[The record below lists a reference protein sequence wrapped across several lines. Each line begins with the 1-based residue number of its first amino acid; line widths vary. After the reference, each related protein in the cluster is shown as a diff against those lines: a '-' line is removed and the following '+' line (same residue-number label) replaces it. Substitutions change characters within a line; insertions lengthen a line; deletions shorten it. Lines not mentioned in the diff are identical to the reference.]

1 RPHTWLLIHT
11 VAQQHVSLLFFGMLF
26 WDQGVTPRFC
36 LLHSL
41 FAEACP
47 ALTPAFHNP
56 PTPHLTTTITM
67 QRVIPPNITL
77 YPLWEELE
85 GGSKVGL
92 LCILSEFYPDKL
104 SVEWL
109 LDDKT
114 VTTSPVQRKL
124 QSVEGEE
131 KTFSLSSQLELDQ
144 SQWTQGS
151 EVTCKA
157 IHNEHITKCR
167 GRLIEYSI
175 GTHNL
180 EC

>member
-1 RPHTWLLIHT
+1 MKNLIK
-11 VAQQHVSLLFFGMLF
+11 SLQSDFG
-26 WDQGVTPRFC
+26 
-36 LLHSL
+36 LHLVNHQIGKNCKVKSGPE
-41 FAEACP
+41 FSSS
-47 ALTPAFHNP
+47 FHFV
-56 PTPHLTTTITM
+56 LV

-114 VTTSPVQRKL
+114 VTTYPVQRKL

-131 KTFSLSSQLELDQ
+131 KTFSLNSQLELDQ

-157 IHNEHITKCR
+157 IHNAAQGPHPGTTVSRTI
-167 GRLIEYSI
+167 SI
-175 GTHNL
+175 CSGGFQ
-180 EC
+180 